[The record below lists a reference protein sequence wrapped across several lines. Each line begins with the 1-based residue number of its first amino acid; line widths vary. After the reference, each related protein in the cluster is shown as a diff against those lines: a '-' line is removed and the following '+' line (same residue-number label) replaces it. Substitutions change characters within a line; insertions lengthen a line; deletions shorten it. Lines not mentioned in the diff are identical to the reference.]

1 MIMSAGSPSTA
12 SSTSSRRGSP
22 RVAHRVTLIPGDG
35 VGPEVTEAA
44 RRALDATGVALEWDR
59 QDAGYETWEREGTPL
74 PERVIESI
82 RERRVALKGPTKTPV
97 DGFRP
102 VNMPLR
108 AEFDLY
114 AGIRPC
120 RAYAGVPTRYP
131 ETDIVI
137 VRMTHEDLY
146 AGVEYGRGDAAT
158 GELRELI
165 GRTNGTVL
173 PDDSGVTIKWLSSAA
188 SRRLVSRAFA
198 YAAEHDRRRVTA
210 VHKANVMK
218 ESDGVF
224 LEAAREVAAEHP
236 EIEFDDRRV
245 DSLCC
250 ELVLR
255 PGEFDVL
262 AMPLFYGDFVSDLG
276 AGLVGGLGMAPGVNL
291 GDDCAIF
298 EAVHGTAPKH
308 AGRNRANPLALMLSG
323 VMMLRHLNELGAAGH
338 LERAITEVV
347 REGRSVT
354 YDLKPSRDDPSA
366 VGTAEV
372 ADAVIEK
379 LGNLRIS

>member
-1 MIMSAGSPSTA
+1 LG
-12 SSTSSRRGSP
+12 
-22 RVAHRVTLIPGDG
+22 HQVTLIPGDG

-44 RRALDATGVALEWDR
+44 RRALDATGVKLEWDR
-59 QDAGYETWEREGTPL
+59 QDAGFETWEREGTPL
-74 PERVIESI
+74 PDRVIESI

-97 DGFRP
+97 GGFRP
-102 VNMPLR
+102 INMPLR
-108 AEFDLY
+108 VEFDLY

-120 RAYAGVPTRYP
+120 KAYPGVPTRYP

-146 AGVEYGRGDAAT
+146 AGVEYRRGGAAT
-158 GELRELI
+158 AELRELI
-165 GRTNGTVL
+165 RRTAGTSL
-173 PDDSGVTIKWLSSAA
+173 PDDSAITIKWLSSGAC
-188 SRRLVSRAFA
+188 RRLVRRAFG
-198 YAAEHDRRRVTA
+198 YAIENGRRKVTA

-224 LEAAREVAAEHP
+224 LDAAREVAAEHP
-236 EIEFDDRRV
+236 EMEFDDRRV

-250 ELVLR
+250 ELAMR

-308 AGRNRANPLALMLSG
+308 KGGNRVNPLAVMLSG
-323 VMMLRHLNELGAAGH
+323 VMMLHHLGETEAAGR
-338 LERAITEVV
+338 LEGAVAEVV

-354 YDLKPSRDDPSA
+354 YDLKPARELSAA
-366 VGTAEV
+366 VGTSEV

-379 LGNLRIS
+379 LGMRATAVR

>member
-1 MIMSAGSPSTA
+1 M
-12 SSTSSRRGSP
+12 
-22 RVAHRVTLIPGDG
+22 VHRVTLIPGDG

-44 RRALDATGVALEWDR
+44 RRALDATGVELEWDR
-59 QDAGYETWEREGTPL
+59 QDAGFETWEREGTPL
-74 PERVIESI
+74 PDRVIESI
-82 RERRVALKGPTKTPV
+82 RERRVALKGPTMTPV
-97 DGFRP
+97 GGFRP
-102 VNMPLR
+102 INVPLR
-108 AEFDLY
+108 LEFDLY

-120 RAYAGVPTRYP
+120 KAYPGVPTRFP

-146 AGVEYGRGDAAT
+146 AGVEYGRDDATT

-165 GRTNGTVL
+165 RRTEGTSL
-173 PDDSGVTIKWLSSAA
+173 PADSAITIKWLSSGAC
-188 SRRLVSRAFA
+188 RRLMRRAFE
-198 YAAEHDRRRVTA
+198 YAVENGRRKVTA

-224 LEAAREVAAEHP
+224 LEAAREVAVEHP

-250 ELVLR
+250 ELAMR
-255 PGEFDVL
+255 PGDFDVL

-291 GDDCAIF
+291 GDDCAVF

-308 AGRNRANPLALMLSG
+308 RGLNRVNPFALMLSG
-323 VMMLRHLNELGAAGH
+323 VMMLRHLEEPEAADR
-338 LERAITEVV
+338 LERAIAEVV
-347 REGRSVT
+347 SDGSGVT
-354 YDLKPSRDDPSA
+354 YDLARSRPGVVS
-366 VGTAEV
+366 VGTAEA
-372 ADAVIEK
+372 ADAVIER
-379 LGNLRIS
+379 LTLRAPSVR

>member
-1 MIMSAGSPSTA
+1 L
-12 SSTSSRRGSP
+12 
-22 RVAHRVTLIPGDG
+22 AHRVTLIPGDG

-44 RRALDATGVALEWDR
+44 RRALDATGVEIEWDR
-59 QDAGYETWEREGTPL
+59 QDAGFETWEREGTPL
-74 PERVIESI
+74 PDRVLESV
-82 RERRVALKGPTKTPV
+82 RERRVALKGPTRTPV
-97 DGFRP
+97 GGFRP
-102 VNMPLR
+102 INMPLR
-108 AEFDLY
+108 LEFDLY

-120 RAYAGVPTRYP
+120 KAYPGVPTRYP

-146 AGVEYGRGDAAT
+146 AGVEYGRGEPAT

-165 GRTNGTVL
+165 RRTNGTAL
-173 PDDSGVTIKWLSSAA
+173 PDDSAITIKWLSTGAC
-188 SRRLVSRAFA
+188 RRLVRRAFE
-198 YAAEHDRRRVTA
+198 YAAESGRRKVTA

-224 LEAAREVAAEHP
+224 LDAAREVAAEHP

-250 ELVLR
+250 ELAMR
-255 PGEFDVL
+255 PSEFDVL

-276 AGLVGGLGMAPGVNL
+276 AGLVGGLGMAPGVNI

-308 AGRNRANPLALMLSG
+308 EGRNRVNPFAMILSG
-323 VMMLRHLNELGAAGH
+323 AMMLRHLGEEEAADR
-338 LERAITEVV
+338 LERAIAGVV
-347 REGRSVT
+347 SEGRAVT
-354 YDLKPSRDDPSA
+354 YDLKPSRDDPTA
-366 VGTAEV
+366 VGTSEA
-372 ADAVIEK
+372 ADAVIER
-379 LGNLRIS
+379 LGVGAASAR

>member
-1 MIMSAGSPSTA
+1 
-12 SSTSSRRGSP
+12 
-22 RVAHRVTLIPGDG
+22 VAHRVTLIPGDG
-35 VGPEVTEAA
+35 IGPEVTEAA

-74 PERVIESI
+74 PDRVIDSI

-97 DGFRP
+97 GGFRP
-102 VNMPLR
+102 INMPLR
-108 AEFDLY
+108 AQFDLY

-120 RAYAGVPTRYP
+120 KAYPGVPTRYP
-131 ETDIVI
+131 ETDIAI
-137 VRMTHEDLY
+137 VRMTQEDLY
-146 AGVEYGRGDAAT
+146 AGVEYGRGEAAT
-158 GELRELI
+158 RELRDLI
-165 GRTNGTVL
+165 ARTTGTVL

-188 SRRLVSRAFA
+188 SRRLVTRAFA
-198 YAAEHDRRRVTA
+198 YAAEHGRRKVTA

-224 LEAAREVAAEHP
+224 LEAAREVAAAHSEM
-236 EIEFDDRRV
+236 EFDDRRV

-250 ELVLR
+250 ELALH

-262 AMPLFYGDFVSDLG
+262 VMPLFYGDVVSDLG

-308 AGRNRANPLALMLSG
+308 AGHNRANPTALMLSG
-323 VMMLRHLNELGAAGH
+323 VMMLRHLAETGAADA
-338 LERAITEVV
+338 LERAIADVL
-347 REGRSVT
+347 REGRTVT
-354 YDLKPSRDDPSA
+354 YDLKPSRSDP
-366 VGTAEV
+366 TAATTSDF
-372 ADAVIEK
+372 ADAVIAK
-379 LGNLRIS
+379 LET

>member
-1 MIMSAGSPSTA
+1 
-12 SSTSSRRGSP
+12 
-22 RVAHRVTLIPGDG
+22 VAHRVTLIPGDG
-35 VGPEVTEAA
+35 IGPEVTEAA
-44 RRALDATGVALEWDR
+44 RRVLEATGVAFDWDR
-59 QDAGYETWEREGTPL
+59 QDAGYETWEREGDPL

-82 RERRVALKGPTKTPV
+82 RERRLALKGPTKTPLG
-97 DGFRP
+97 GFRP
-102 VNMPLR
+102 INMPLR

-120 RAYAGVPTRYP
+120 RAYEGVPTRHP
-131 ETDIVI
+131 ETDIAI

-158 GELRELI
+158 KDLRELI
-165 GRTNGTVL
+165 RRTHGTVL
-173 PDDSGVTIKWLSSAA
+173 PGDSGITIKWLSSAA
-188 SRRLVSRAFA
+188 CRRLVARAFA
-198 YAAEHDRRRVTA
+198 YAAEHDRRKVTA

-224 LEAAREVAAEHP
+224 LDAAREVATEHP
-236 EIEFDDRRV
+236 GIEFDDRRV

-255 PGEFDVL
+255 PGDFDVL
-262 AMPLFYGDFVSDLG
+262 VMPIFYGDFVSDLG

-308 AGRNRANPLALMLSG
+308 AGHNRANPLALMLSG
-323 VMMLRHLNELGAAGH
+323 VMMLRHLPEPDAADR
-338 LERAITEVV
+338 LERAIVEVL
-347 REGRSVT
+347 RDGRTVT
-354 YDLKPSRDDPSA
+354 YDLMPSKRDA
-366 VGTAEV
+366 FAAGTSEV
-372 ADAVIEK
+372 ADAVIAK
-379 LGNLRIS
+379 LKT

>member
-1 MIMSAGSPSTA
+1 L
-12 SSTSSRRGSP
+12 
-22 RVAHRVTLIPGDG
+22 AHRVTLIPGDG

-44 RRALDATGVALEWDR
+44 RRALDATGVELDWDH

-74 PERVIESI
+74 PDRVLESI
-82 RERRVALKGPTKTPV
+82 RARRLALKGPTMTPV
-97 DGFRP
+97 GGFRP

-108 AEFDLY
+108 LEFDLY

-120 RAYAGVPTRYP
+120 KAYPGVPTRFP

-146 AGVEYGRGDAAT
+146 AGVEYGRGEAAT
-158 GELRELI
+158 AELRDLI
-165 GRTNGTVL
+165 RRTDGTAL
-173 PDDSGVTIKWLSSAA
+173 PDDSAITIKWLSSGAC
-188 SRRLVSRAFA
+188 RRLVRRAFQ
-198 YAAEHDRRRVTA
+198 YAADNRRRKVTA

-218 ESDGVF
+218 KSDGVF

-250 ELVLR
+250 ELAMR
-255 PGEFDVL
+255 PGDFDVL

-298 EAVHGTAPKH
+298 EAVHGTGPKYK
-308 AGRNRANPLALMLSG
+308 GRNHVNPFAMMLSG
-323 VMMLRHLNELGAAGH
+323 VMMLRYLGEAEAAGR
-338 LERAITEVV
+338 LETAIAEVV
-347 REGRSVT
+347 SEGRAVT
-354 YDLKPSRDDPSA
+354 YDLARSRGDAAA
-366 VGTAEV
+366 VGTSEA

-379 LGNLRIS
+379 LGVRAASVG

>member
-1 MIMSAGSPSTA
+1 
-12 SSTSSRRGSP
+12 
-22 RVAHRVTLIPGDG
+22 VAHRVTLIPGDG
-35 VGPEVTEAA
+35 IGPEVTEAA

-74 PERVIESI
+74 PDRVINSI

-97 DGFRP
+97 GGFRP
-102 VNMPLR
+102 INMPLR
-108 AEFDLY
+108 AQFDLY

-120 RAYAGVPTRYP
+120 KAYPGVPTRYP
-131 ETDIVI
+131 ETDIAI
-137 VRMTHEDLY
+137 VRMTQEDLY

-158 GELRELI
+158 RELRDLI
-165 GRTNGTVL
+165 ARTTGTVL
-173 PDDSGVTIKWLSSAA
+173 PDDSGVTIKWLSSTA
-188 SRRLVSRAFA
+188 SRRLVTRAFA
-198 YAAEHDRRRVTA
+198 YAAEHGRRKVTA

-224 LEAAREVAAEHP
+224 LEAAREVAAAHP
-236 EIEFDDRRV
+236 EMEFDDRRV

-250 ELVLR
+250 ELALH

-262 AMPLFYGDFVSDLG
+262 VMPLFYGDVVSDLG

-308 AGRNRANPLALMLSG
+308 AGHNRANPTALMLSG
-323 VMMLRHLNELGAAGH
+323 VMMLRHLAETGAADA
-338 LERAITEVV
+338 LERAIADVL
-347 REGRSVT
+347 REGRTVT
-354 YDLKPSRDDPSA
+354 YDLKPSRSDP
-366 VGTAEV
+366 TAAATSDF
-372 ADAVIEK
+372 ADAVIAK
-379 LGNLRIS
+379 LET

>member
-1 MIMSAGSPSTA
+1 MP
-12 SSTSSRRGSP
+12 
-22 RVAHRVTLIPGDG
+22 HRVTLIPGDG
-35 VGPEVTEAA
+35 IGPEVTEAA

-82 RERRVALKGPTKTPV
+82 RERRVALKGPTKTPLG
-97 DGFRP
+97 GFRP
-102 VNMPLR
+102 INMPLR

-120 RAYAGVPTRYP
+120 RAYPGVPTRYP

-146 AGVEYGRGDAAT
+146 AGVEYGPGGDAD
-158 GELRELI
+158 ELRELI
-165 GRTNGTVL
+165 RRTKGVAL
-173 PDDSGVTIKWLSSAA
+173 PDDSGVTIKWLSRAA

-198 YAAEHDRRRVTA
+198 YAVEHRRRRVTA

-224 LEAAREVAAEHP
+224 LEAAREVAGEHP

-298 EAVHGTAPKH
+298 EAVHGTAPRH
-308 AGRNRANPLALMLSG
+308 AGHNRANPLALMLSG
-323 VMMLRHLNELGAAGH
+323 VMMLRHLGEPDAAGD
-338 LERAITEVV
+338 LERAISEVV
-347 REGRSVT
+347 REGRTVT
-354 YDLKPSRDDPSA
+354 YDLKPSRDDSSA
-366 VGTAEV
+366 AGTSEV
-372 ADAVIEK
+372 ADAVIRVLET
-379 LGNLRIS
+379 

>member
-1 MIMSAGSPSTA
+1 L
-12 SSTSSRRGSP
+12 
-22 RVAHRVTLIPGDG
+22 AHRVTLIPGDG

-44 RRALDATGVALEWDR
+44 RRALDATGVEIEWDH

-74 PERVIESI
+74 PDRVLESI
-82 RERRVALKGPTKTPV
+82 RERRVALKGPTRTPEG
-97 DGFRP
+97 GFRP
-102 VNMPLR
+102 INMPLR
-108 AEFDLY
+108 LEFDLY

-120 RAYAGVPTRYP
+120 KAYQGVPTRFP

-146 AGVEYGRGDAAT
+146 AGVEYGRGEDATA
-158 GELRELI
+158 ELRQLI
-165 GRTNGTVL
+165 RRTEGTDL
-173 PDDSGVTIKWLSSAA
+173 PDDSAITIKWLSSGA
-188 SRRLVSRAFA
+188 SRRLMEKAFA
-198 YAAEHDRRRVTA
+198 YAVENGRRKVTA

-218 ESDGVF
+218 QSDGVF
-224 LEAAREVAAEHP
+224 LEAARDVAREAAARHP

-250 ELVLR
+250 ELAMR
-255 PGEFDVL
+255 PGDFDVL

-308 AGRNRANPLALMLSG
+308 KGANRANPFALMLSG
-323 VMMLRHLNELGAAGH
+323 VMMLRHLGEAEAADD
-338 LERAITEVV
+338 LERAIAEVV
-347 REGRSVT
+347 GQGRRVT
-354 YDLKPSRDDPSA
+354 YDLVRGREGAVS
-366 VGTAEV
+366 VGTAEA
-372 ADAVIEK
+372 ADAVIEA
-379 LGNLRIS
+379 LGVRAAAR

>member
-1 MIMSAGSPSTA
+1 LG
-12 SSTSSRRGSP
+12 
-22 RVAHRVTLIPGDG
+22 HQVTLIPGDG

-44 RRALDATGVALEWDR
+44 RRALDATGVELEWDR
-59 QDAGYETWEREGTPL
+59 QDAGFETWEREGTPL
-74 PERVIESI
+74 PDRVIESI

-97 DGFRP
+97 GGFRP
-102 VNMPLR
+102 INMPLR
-108 AEFDLY
+108 LEFDLY

-120 RAYAGVPTRYP
+120 KAYPGVPTRYP

-198 YAAEHDRRRVTA
+198 YAAEHGRRRVTA

-323 VMMLRHLNELGAAGH
+323 VMMLRHLGEPGAAGH
-338 LERAITEVV
+338 LERAIAEVV

-366 VGTAEV
+366 VGTTEV

>member
-1 MIMSAGSPSTA
+1 M
-12 SSTSSRRGSP
+12 
-22 RVAHRVTLIPGDG
+22 AHRVTLIPGDG
-35 VGPEVTEAA
+35 IGPEVTEAA
-44 RRALDATGVALEWDR
+44 RRVLDATGVALDWDC
-59 QDAGYETWEREGTPL
+59 QNAGYETWEREGTPL
-74 PERVIESI
+74 PDRVIQSI

-97 DGFRP
+97 GGFRP
-102 VNMPLR
+102 INMPLR

-120 RAYAGVPTRYP
+120 RAYPGVPTRYP
-131 ETDIVI
+131 ETDIVV

-146 AGVEYGRGDAAT
+146 AGVEYGRAGAAT
-158 GELRELI
+158 VELREFI
-165 GRTNGTVL
+165 ARSSGTVL

-188 SRRLVSRAFA
+188 CRRLLERAFA
-198 YAAEHDRRRVTA
+198 YAAEHGRRRVTA

-224 LEAAREVAAEHP
+224 LEAAQEVAAGHP

-250 ELVLR
+250 ELALR

-262 AMPLFYGDFVSDLG
+262 AMPVFYGDFVSDLG

-323 VMMLRHLNELGAAGH
+323 VMMLRHLGERGAADR
-338 LERAITEVV
+338 LERAIAAVV
-347 REGRSVT
+347 RDGRSVT
-354 YDLKPSRDDPSA
+354 YDLKPSRDDPA
-366 VGTAEV
+366 AAGTSDV
-372 ADAVIEK
+372 ADAVIAK
-379 LGNLRIS
+379 LEN